1 MDELIKWMESGCD
14 IIYSQLYV
22 YILFL
27 IIIIMHT
34 DINVRE
40 QAAEFEKED
49 VTVILEWDELNSLHS
64 VKVSVTPETQ
74 VNISSSTARLTMAY
88 SIMYNVSVV
97 VSHPCEQNSA
107 TVFTEMYYYP
117 GEHYNSCYILF

>member
-1 MDELIKWMESGCD
+1 M
-14 IIYSQLYV
+14 
-22 YILFL
+22 
-27 IIIIMHT
+27 
-34 DINVRE
+34 RE

-88 SIMYNVSVV
+88 NIMYNVSVV
-97 VSHPCEQNSA
+97 VSHPCEQNSV
-107 TVFTEMYYYP
+107 TIFTEAYYYLITTS
-117 GEHYNSCYILF
+117 EYNLSI